1 LHLVGLG
8 LAGRLKIGDLLR
20 VVAHLF
26 PSQWE
31 WRRLA
36 AMRSAVSRQ
45 SVSRHPFHGMP
56 CAVRSTGR
64 AELVGPRWRPCIR
77 AATWTVGS
85 ELVASVR
92 GVTRRR
98 LLSFQTAQGESA
110 P

>member
-1 LHLVGLG
+1 QVGDVLVDLGHSGLQLVELLLLARVHGAALLGRLLGQRLHLVGLG

-31 WRRLA
+31 WRRLT
-36 AMRSAVSRQ
+36 AMRSAASRQ

-64 AELVGPRWRPCIR
+64 AE
-77 AATWTVGS
+77 
-85 ELVASVR
+85 
-92 GVTRRR
+92 
-98 LLSFQTAQGESA
+98 
-110 P
+110 